1 MMKGA
6 ENILNK
12 HPEIKLVANQA
23 GDWDATKARAVVAT
37 VIQQN
42 PDLCAVVGFWD
53 VMDLGAAAAI
63 KESGKPIALV
73 TSGGG
78 EQMAC
83 DNVEKG
89 VFAEEIAYPV
99 LQQGQDLTDMVA
111 MVLQNG
117 QPAGKQKVVIYTPT
131 VRITKDTLRP
141 GLCWSAKALRKS

>member
-1 MMKGA
+1 MKGA
-6 ENILNK
+6 DNVLSK

-23 GDWDATKARAVVAT
+23 GEWDATKARSIMAT

-42 PDLCAVVGFWD
+42 PDLCAIVGFWD

-63 KESGKPIALV
+63 KESGKSIALI

-89 VFAEEIAYPV
+89 VFQEEIAYPV
-99 LQQGQDLTDMVA
+99 LQQGQDLTDVVA
-111 MVLQNG
+111 TVLESG
-117 QPAGKQKVVIYTPT
+117 QAAGKEKIVIYTP
-131 VRITKDTLRP
+131 VVKLTKDNIHP
-141 GLCWSAKALRKS
+141 GTCWSAKAIKN